1 MSVVLKGGYHSAAMS
16 NASGLSW
23 SIFNDDGRALFD
35 LGRNERA
42 KGTVGARSQRI
53 GHGHIPG
60 EVR

>member
-1 MSVVLKGGYHSAAMS
+1 MS